1 VADASVAGLFVY
13 PVKGCQ
19 GLSVRSSDITERGLA
34 HDREWMVVDGDGR
47 FISQRSLPRLALVA
61 TALLSGG
68 LELHAPGM
76 TTLVVP
82 FDREDAPVDVSVW
95 RDALPALDQ
104 GSEAAEWFSDFLRT
118 GTRLVRFD
126 RRVKR
131 YCNREF
137 AGDSGAHTAFADA
150 YPVLLLSEATLADL
164 NSRLEQTL
172 PMNRFRPNIV
182 LSGVEAFDEDH
193 FVEVRIGDAVL
204 KPVKPC
210 TRCEVT
216 TIDQSTAEKGVEP
229 LRTLSGYRMNE
240 RLGGVTFG
248 MNAIVVSGVG
258 AGIDVGST
266 ARCAFA
272 F

>member
-1 VADASVAGLFVY
+1 VADAAVAGLFVY
-13 PVKGCQ
+13 PIKGCR
-19 GLSVRSSDITERGLA
+19 GLSLRSSEIGERGLG

-47 FISQRSLPRLALVA
+47 FFSQRSLPRLALVA
-61 TALLSGG
+61 TALLPEA
-68 LELHAPGM
+68 LELQAPGM
-76 TTLVVP
+76 KTLVVP
-82 FDREDAPVDVSVW
+82 FGREEASIDVSVW

-104 GSEAAEWFSDFLRT
+104 GPEAADWFSEFLQT
-118 GTRLVRFD
+118 GARLVRFD

-164 NSRLEQTL
+164 NSRLEQSL
-172 PMNRFRPNIV
+172 PINRFRPNIL

-193 FVEVRIGDAVL
+193 LVEVRIGDVVL
-204 KPVKPC
+204 QPVKPC

-229 LRTLSGYRMNE
+229 LPTLSSYRMNE

-258 AGIDVGST
+258 ARIDVGST
-266 ARCAFA
+266 ARCAFD